1 MASSSNETSRER
13 RRNIMLREL
22 VDDMMTQVR
31 ELQRHAGPLAP
42 DERARL
48 EDDLERIMTKVR
60 LAAFS
65 RTRK

>member
-22 VDDMMTQVR
+22 VDDMMTQLR
-31 ELQRHAGPLAP
+31 ELQRHAGPLSP

>member
-1 MASSSNETSRER
+1 MTSSSNETSRER

-22 VDDMMTQVR
+22 VDDMMTQLR